1 MRIRP
6 LLFAV
11 LFPTAV
17 VAQISP
23 DSPMVQALR
32 DGRAS
37 VPAPE
42 SQGAQVIVE
51 KIKHKTGSQGE
62 VTVEFVR
69 IEAFTS
75 QPKCGRVGYAFYQKS
90 SNTFWGQFGGQLN
103 ICDDGSPPER
113 ECPGQAKLVAATAR
127 CADGSMARDTPE
139 VKAALA
145 RAVAGGSLTEAQF
158 KPKFEAYLKKG
169 VVKK

>member
-6 LLFAV
+6 LFFA
-11 LFPTAV
+11 LLLPTTTF
-17 VAQISP
+17 AQISP
-23 DSPMVQALR
+23 DAPMVQALR

-37 VPAPE
+37 VPAPD

-51 KIKHKTGSQGE
+51 KIKHKTGSAGD

-69 IEAFTS
+69 IETFAG

-103 ICDDGSPPER
+103 ICEDGSPPER
-113 ECPGQAKLVAATAR
+113 ECPGQAKLVPATTR
-127 CADGSMARDTPE
+127 CADGSMARDTSE

-145 RAVAGGSLTEAQF
+145 RAIAGGSMTEAQF

-169 VVKK
+169 MVKK